1 MEFLSEL
8 LKTEVQEFINN
19 HIATDCNK
27 LALQKNPFEN
37 LDYIEII
44 NQIASKQKAKNK
56 LPSWFATPNILY
68 PSKVSIEQTSSEIA
82 AKYKASIVSGE
93 SLIDL
98 SGGFGIDDYYFA
110 NSFDKVIHCE
120 INSKLSAIVNHN
132 YKQLSKNNIKCI
144 EGESSEILTNLNQ
157 NFDCIYIDPSRRN
170 DSKGK
175 VFLLKDCEPNVPELL
190 DFYFKYCNSILIKTA
205 PLLDIQA
212 GLTELKQIKNIH
224 IVAVNNEVKELLW
237 EIEKDY
243 TNPIVITAVNL
254 EKDNSSIV
262 KTEFNKE
269 YNASFSLPKKYLY
282 EPNAAL
288 LKTGNFDALSEIFKI
303 DKLHQ
308 HSHLYT
314 SNEIV
319 NFPGRS
325 FIIDQ
330 IIPYQKNE
338 IKNFITNKKMN
349 VSTRNF
355 PLKPDDLK
363 KKHKIKDGGT
373 IFAFFSTDIEN
384 NKIVLLCS
392 KIK

>member
-1 MEFLSEL
+1 MESSQKL
-8 LKTEVQEFINN
+8 LQTEIQEFINT
-19 HIATDCNK
+19 HISSDCNA
-27 LALQKNPFEN
+27 LALQKSPFEN
-37 LDYIEII
+37 IDYIEII

-56 LPSWFATPNILY
+56 LPTWYATENILY

-82 AKYKASIVSGE
+82 AKYKTSIIKGK

-98 SGGFGIDDYYFA
+98 SGGFGVDDYYFA
-110 NSFDKVIHCE
+110 NSFDEVFHCE
-120 INSKLSAIVNHN
+120 INAKLSTIVAHN
-132 YKQLSKNNIKCI
+132 YKQLNKNNIKCI
-144 EGESSEILTNLNQ
+144 EGESAEILKKLNC

-175 VFLLKDCEPNVPELL
+175 VFMLKDCEPNVPELL
-190 DFYFKYCNSILIKTA
+190 DFYFNYSNSILIKTA

-212 GLTELKQIKNIH
+212 GLIELKQVKNIH
-224 IVAVNNEVKELLW
+224 VVAINNEVKELLW
-237 EIEKDY
+237 EIEKNY
-243 TNPIVITAVNL
+243 SKSITLTAVNL
-254 EKDNSSIV
+254 EIDNSSIV
-262 KTEFNKE
+262 TTEFNKF
-269 YNASFSLPKKYLY
+269 YNASFSLPKKYLH

-288 LKTGNFDALSEIFKI
+288 LKTGNFDALSEIFKT

-314 SNEIV
+314 SNEIL

-325 FIIDQ
+325 FLINQ
-330 IIPYQKNE
+330 IVPYQKKE
-338 IKNFITNKKMN
+338 IKNLITNTKMN

-373 IFAFFSTDIEN
+373 IFAFFTTDIEN